1 MHKEILAMEEI
12 MVRPQNKKEKTLIK
26 IFFKGLNMEI
36 EERDETTSDITNP
49 VILERLER
57 IRKDQEGNTIRIDPK
72 NVWKSISSK

>member
-1 MHKEILAMEEI
+1 MEVI
-12 MVRPQNKKEKTLIK
+12 MDRPQNKKEKTLIK
-26 IFFKGLNMEI
+26 IFFKGLNLEI

>member
-1 MHKEILAMEEI
+1 MEVI
-12 MVRPQNKKEKTLIK
+12 MFRPQNKKEKTLIK
-26 IFFKGLNMEI
+26 IFFKALNLEI
-36 EERDETTSDITNP
+36 EEREETTSDITNP

>member
-26 IFFKGLNMEI
+26 IFFKGLNLEI

>member
-26 IFFKGLNMEI
+26 IFFKALNLEI
-36 EERDETTSDITNP
+36 EEREETTSDITNP

>member
-1 MHKEILAMEEI
+1 MEVI
-12 MVRPQNKKEKTLIK
+12 MFRPQNKKEKTLIK
-26 IFFKGLNMEI
+26 IFFKGLNLEI

>member
-26 IFFKGLNMEI
+26 IFFKGLNLEI
-36 EERDETTSDITNP
+36 EEREETTSDITNP

>member
-1 MHKEILAMEEI
+1 MEVI
-12 MVRPQNKKEKTLIK
+12 MDRPQNKKEKTLIK
-26 IFFKGLNMEI
+26 IFFKGLNLEI
-36 EERDETTSDITNP
+36 EEREETTSDITNP